1 MDSQPSHITEDEA
14 ALYDRQIR
22 LWGLEAQQHGI
33 RGLSNEI
40 CKNLVLAGVGSIT
53 IIDHNV
59 VAIEDLGA
67 QFLITEQDVGKNRA
81 LASADRVRHLNPRVV
96 VKTDTNDI
104 REKPEEF
111 FMNFDLICLTD
122 SDLDTMVGLDP
133 WAFFII
139 IRVRKTP
146 KPNKDEPEIER
157 IMKCEEYVSLEA
169 ALSKNDWNQIPEKK
183 LKKVSYVLWGVLILW
198 KFQQEENRLP
208 INNEDD
214 IRKLKSLRDS
224 LITSNGIKVSTISDE
239 FLVMLSLNARAELS
253 PVCAI
258 MGGLLAQ
265 DILNALSRRELPI
278 NNLFIYNGHVG
289 K

>member
-1 MDSQPSHITEDEA
+1 MRNSSI
-14 ALYDRQIR
+14 LIS
-22 LWGLEAQQHGI
+22 GI

-59 VAIEDLGA
+59 VTKEDLGA

-96 VKTDTNDI
+96 VNTDTNEI

-111 FMNFDLICLTD
+111 FTNYDLICLTD
-122 SDLDTMVGLDP
+122 SDLDTM
-133 WAFFII
+133 
-139 IRVRKTP
+139 
-146 KPNKDEPEIER
+146 DEPEVDR
-157 IMKCEEYVSLEA
+157 IMKCEEYVSLET
-169 ALSKNDWNQIPEKK
+169 ALSKNDWSQIPEKK

-198 KFQQEENRLP
+198 KFQQEEKRLP
-208 INNEDD
+208 ASNDDD

-224 LITSNGIKVSTISDE
+224 LLTSNGIRVSTVTDE
-239 FLVMLSLNARAELS
+239 FLEMLSLNAQAELS

-278 NNLFIYNGHVG
+278 NNLFIYNGHIG